1 ASKAAWLP
9 SMVTNVSYF
18 RKLRWLFDGSR
29 CRPQNP
35 DIATRDRE
43 AKHMASQ
50 ASVASGD
57 LTQKI
62 RAATDEL
69 NELQHVVRTGTVDM
83 RVLVEFRQAMN
94 HARQASAA
102 VRQWV
107 EEEAKNGD
115 PYVAVRF
122 VEAER
127 IRGAIEMMRE
137 LCHDVDGG
145 AIDHGTTGI
154 NDLRAAAKTLIERLA
169 RF

>member
-1 ASKAAWLP
+1 
-9 SMVTNVSYF
+9 
-18 RKLRWLFDGSR
+18 
-29 CRPQNP
+29 
-35 DIATRDRE
+35 
-43 AKHMASQ
+43 MASQ

-62 RAATDEL
+62 RAATEEL

-83 RVLVEFRQAMN
+83 RVLIEFRQAMN

-107 EEEAKNGD
+107 EEEAKSGD

-127 IRGAIEMMRE
+127 IRSGIDIMRE

-145 AIDHGTTGI
+145 SIDHATEGI
-154 NDLRAAAKTLIERLA
+154 GELRAVAKTLIERLA
-169 RF
+169 RFGK